1 MIDFNEYYYF
11 AHVVESGGIT
21 PASRALS
28 QPKSKISKRI
38 SELERRL
45 GVRLI
50 QRTSRNFAVTDLG
63 EEFYTHAR
71 KMLAEA
77 RAAENVIKARLSDE
91 SGTIRVT
98 CSAQVAQ
105 AGLAKMLPSFLQR
118 FPQIQLQLDVVNGP
132 NDLTYRLSD
141 LVIVAHDRELGD
153 SSMIQ
158 RRIAVEPSLLV
169 ASHSYLADRSSIE
182 MPAELPGHR
191 LLGPTEANARSRW
204 EIVHQRTG
212 EHVAVAFNTQLA
224 SNDVLVVAAAAREGA
239 GVAALPASACAD
251 DIREGRLAHVLP
263 EWTAGSTTISALLP
277 SRQGVLPGVRA
288 LLNHCIEHFSVATA
302 KLKER
307 PPEPSPTGIANRV
320 LYSGAVQP

>member
-50 QRTSRNFAVTDLG
+50 QRTSRNFAVTNLG

-77 RAAENVIKARLSDE
+77 RAAESVIKARLSDE

-98 CSAQVAQ
+98 CSAQVAR
-105 AGLAKMLPSFLQR
+105 AGLAKVLPGFLQR
-118 FPQIQLQLDVVNGP
+118 FPQIQLQLDVLNGP
-132 NDLTYRLSD
+132 ADLTHRMSD
-141 LVIVAHDRELGD
+141 LFIVAHDRELGD

-169 ASHSYLADRSSIE
+169 ASNPYLAGKSPIE
-182 MPAELPGHR
+182 TPAALPAHW
-191 LLGPTEANARSRW
+191 LLGLAETSARPRW
-204 EIVHQRTG
+204 EIVHRRTG
-212 EHVAVAFNTQLA
+212 EQVAVVLNAQLA
-224 SNDVLVVAAAAREGA
+224 SNDVLAVAAAAREGA
-239 GVAALPASACAD
+239 GVAALPASACAE
-251 DIREGRLAHVLP
+251 DIREGRLVHVLP
-263 EWTAGSTTISALLP
+263 EWTAGSTTISVLLP

-288 LLNHCIEHFSVATA
+288 LLNHCIEHFPAAMAAV
-302 KLKER
+302 KEQD
-307 PPEPSPTGIANRV
+307 PEPRPMRTTNRV
-320 LYSGAVQP
+320 LLSGAALP